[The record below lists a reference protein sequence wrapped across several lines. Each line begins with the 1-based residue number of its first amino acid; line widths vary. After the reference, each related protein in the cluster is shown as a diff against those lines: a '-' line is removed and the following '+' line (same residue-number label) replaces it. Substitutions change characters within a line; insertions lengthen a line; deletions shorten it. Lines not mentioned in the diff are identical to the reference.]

1 MTPKLDG
8 RSQADIAQ
16 RLLRDAAALL
26 GHNGEPVEPGRIG
39 GAIIASAARLFE
51 EVTRRLDRAPDKQ
64 ADNFYTAMGLGRDPA
79 QPAGVPVAIAL
90 SDNAPDGLVAEAG
103 TKLTADVGG
112 DPAIFETQAGIALAR
127 GKVTALTAADL
138 TGDRIFLAAGAVVTP
153 VLPRPV
159 AVSRF
164 VRSAAGAGATM
175 LQIDPAQGLAPGM
188 TLRFGSDPASPEYD
202 VTKVENDVVTITPA
216 LEAAVAERAPVT
228 EVASFAPFAPGARD
242 RQSHS
247 LYLSHPTLL
256 DVPAAL
262 TISVGGVASTQTI
275 DWRWFGRKA
284 TDPEGS
290 APDWQ
295 DFDKSEFVAGAWRL
309 TKAKGKPEKT
319 DVNARNGLWLRGR
332 LTSLPARTESVGQ
345 ITLAV
350 ASEVCKVD
358 HHDRCEAAKVDA
370 IDYEAVA
377 VTTPVVPNK
386 PYYPFGREP
395 RLFDAF
401 YIGCAE
407 AFGKAGAEARLCFT
421 IGGASLGALTAVFA
435 GRSAL
440 VFGVGTDRQLY
451 LARFTPYRPSF
462 APMPGPKL
470 AGQPVFLASQAPLS
484 ASATFDGMVRLAVA
498 GDGAIHVA
506 EFPFAGPF
514 TDGLI
519 PWRSLALEEA
529 DAAKPVRALFVSTDD
544 AGSVHALVG
553 DRILIW
559 TRGPR
564 GELTARPP
572 IPNAVDLLPL
582 QGPGADAALL
592 ISAAKDGSLTVE
604 AKIASVTALH
614 PLGSLEANALPSLQ
628 RAAWASQSD
637 LTRAEIVVAGYE
649 KRTDASTHLA
659 VRRIDA
665 EAPAS
670 RPTVDDSDAPPL
682 PISFEAGI
690 GTLPTILIADAEPIR
705 FLARGS
711 RYTRAGGVT
720 GIGASANGQRRFLDA
735 GWTVVQDADQ
745 GLLYRSSPAGG
756 LLAVDRFHGVK
767 RTAVAAADIP
777 TGATWFIAA
786 NGANGEGFVL
796 AVSAGGNA
804 LLLPLIGD
812 ISPPTSQGRL
822 RGRFLAPTNVTGS
835 IRQVAGT
842 ISLAVMTGQA
852 SDVERSV
859 ILALA
864 NANRQPL
871 GLWALDYT
879 AANGWTL
886 PPGSPALPA
895 AATAFTLL
903 RYAPD
908 GSLATI
914 PALDYFAPD
923 SADLLRLDARLAAG
937 PLSTYYGDRPV
948 TAIELFNGVSAI
960 AIDHDEVAGAL
971 ITLALPQTAW
981 STLGPDE
988 PANPALS
995 WEYWNGSSW
1004 WALDSA
1010 ASNFLDRTGNLLVD
1024 GGVYFRVPA
1033 DLQETEVGG
1042 RKNRWIRARLVG
1054 GDYGEARV
1062 SVHTVGPPDD
1072 QTQTIIRDLSVIR
1085 APYVVR
1091 LRIGYCAGTPTPP
1104 DIVLTA
1110 DNLDAL
1116 DQSEANKQG
1125 LSVRIFQTVA
1135 DALAPAPQPV
1145 ETDADIADCCRPAP
1159 PPPPPPEPDPE
1170 PPCSCEAEGAAAA
1183 PAAART
1189 ILIGFDQP
1197 VRGSP
1202 LSLYVDA
1209 VPVSGDWTVTAEV
1222 YRKGRFTPARVISDS
1237 SSGLGESGVIA
1248 IEMLEPPD
1256 RAQLL
1261 GASACWLRLS
1271 PVADA
1276 ENWSP
1281 RLRGVYLNGVMAASV
1296 ETRSMETIGT
1306 SDGSPDQSFRLFADP
1321 VDGASLDLWLSEQVG
1336 EDEGAALAAEAAISG
1351 MPGPWVRWT
1360 QVREFPSEDQDAPAR
1375 LYAVDEQSGLVSFGN
1390 GRNALA
1396 PPMGS
1401 GILARSYRHVTGTAA
1416 NAVAP
1421 GDKLQPISP
1430 LAGVDQVMA
1439 LDGAQGGTDVEA
1451 PEQARARA
1459 PVKLLNGGRI
1469 VTLGDVE
1476 NYVRARF
1483 PTVAQASA
1491 APWRGASRL
1500 VVVGR
1505 GDALIPPPAALKA
1518 VAARLHGVASF
1529 GLLAPGRLVLAPP
1542 RLLNASIDLSVDV
1555 DPGVDYSG
1563 VEQAAKRALAA
1574 FFHPETGGHA
1584 GQGWPVGA
1592 APTATDVAAA
1602 LADLGD
1608 RAVISA
1614 IVIVR
1619 ADTGAP
1625 LPDPLPAD
1633 VLVLVARAAVT
1644 VHLFAEAGA

>member
-103 TKLTADVGG
+103 TKLAADVGG

-407 AFGKAGAEARLCFT
+407 AFGKAGAEASLCFT

-462 APMPGPKL
+462 APMPGPKTG
-470 AGQPVFLASQAPLS
+470 GQPVFFASQAPLS
-484 ASATFDGMVRLAVA
+484 AHLGADGMVRLAVA
-498 GDGAIHVA
+498 GEGAVHVA
-506 EFPFAGPF
+506 EFPVSGPY
-514 TDGLI
+514 TEGLVQ
-519 PWRSLALEEA
+519 WRSLALEEA

-559 TRGPR
+559 TRNDR
-564 GELTARPP
+564 AELTARPS

-582 QGPGADAALL
+582 QGPAVDAALL
-592 ISAAKDGSLTVE
+592 ISAAKDGSWTVE
-604 AKIASVTALH
+604 AKTAAAAALQ
-614 PLGSLEANALPSLQ
+614 PLGALEANSLPSLQ

-637 LTRAEIVVAGYE
+637 LTQAVIVVAGYE
-649 KRTDASTHLA
+649 KRSDASTHLA

-665 EAPAS
+665 PSAP
-670 RPTVDDSDAPPL
+670 PTVDDSDAPPL
-682 PISFEAGI
+682 PIAFEAGI

-711 RYTRAGGVT
+711 QYTRAGGVT

-745 GLLYRSSPAGG
+745 GLLYRSSQSGG

-767 RTAVAAADIP
+767 RTGVAAADIP
-777 TGATWFIAA
+777 TGALWFAAA

-796 AVSAGGNA
+796 AASADGDS

-812 ISPPTSQGRL
+812 VSPLNGQGRL
-822 RGRFLAPTNVTGS
+822 RGRFLAQTSVTGT

-842 ISLAVMTGQA
+842 ISLADMTGQTA
-852 SDVERSV
+852 SLEQPVLLYVSD
-859 ILALA
+859 A
-864 NANRQPL
+864 NHQPL

-886 PPGSPALPA
+886 PQGSPVLPA
-895 AATAFTLL
+895 TATDFTLL
-903 RYAPD
+903 RYAPND
-908 GSLATI
+908 SLATI

-923 SADLLRLDARLAAG
+923 STDLSRLDARLAAG

-948 TAIELFNGVSAI
+948 TAIELFDGVAAI

-981 STLGPDE
+981 SRLGPDE

-1010 ASNFLDRTGNLLVD
+1010 ASDFLDRTGNLLVD

-1072 QTQTIIRDLSVIR
+1072 QTQTITRDLSAIR

-1091 LRIGYCAGTPTPP
+1091 LRIGYCASAPTPP
-1104 DIVLTA
+1104 DVVLTA

-1125 LSVRIFQTVA
+1125 LPVRIFQTVA

-1145 ETDADIADCCRPAP
+1145 ETDAVIADCCRPSP
-1159 PPPPPPEPDPE
+1159 PPSPEPDPK
-1170 PPCSCEAEGAAAA
+1170 PPCACEAEDAAAA
-1183 PAAART
+1183 PVAART

-1209 VPVSGDWTVTAEV
+1209 APVSGDWTVTAEV
-1222 YRKGRFTPARVISDS
+1222 YRKGRFTPALVITDS

-1256 RAQLL
+1256 RAQLF

-1271 PVADA
+1271 PVPDDA

-1336 EDEGAALAAEAAISG
+1336 EDEGAALGAEAAISG

-1360 QVREFPSEDQDAPAR
+1360 QVREFPSEEQDAPAR

-1401 GILARSYRHVTGTAA
+1401 AILARSYRHVTGTAA

-1430 LAGVDQVMA
+1430 IAGVDQVIA

-1459 PVKLLNGGRI
+1459 PIKLLNGGRI

-1491 APWRGASRL
+1491 APWRGAIRL
-1500 VVVGR
+1500 VVFGR
-1505 GDALIPPPAALKA
+1505 GDVLIPPPAALKA
-1518 VAARLHGVASF
+1518 VAARLRGVASF
-1529 GLLAPGRLVLAPP
+1529 GLLAAGRLVLAPP

-1563 VEQAAKRALAA
+1563 VEQAAKGALAA

-1584 GQGWPVGA
+1584 EQGWPVGA
-1592 APTATDVAAA
+1592 APTAADVAAA
-1602 LADLGD
+1602 LADLRD

-1614 IVIVR
+1614 IVVAR